1 MPITS
6 IQRDTNNNVSLVR
19 MISTDSIA
27 TIQSSNYIAKQQNNI
42 NNLNGGEFAWFVT
55 DMIMCSASNGNAFF
69 YFVDKT
75 FSTLSIYGEQGGGTI
90 NPGLIGQI
98 AYYYENGTSLSGLT
112 ILANSVLT
120 YDNTGTPIFSQTLP
134 STVQR
139 NITALGTI
147 ATGVWQASIIGVPY
161 GGTGADSFTAY
172 GVICGGT
179 TSSGNLQ
186 SVADVGTAGYLL
198 TSNGPGA
205 LPTFQNGVAS
215 GIINTGGI
223 NDIAYYSTNPTGKT
237 LSSINTGN
245 DGVLI
250 TSGLGVPS
258 ISSTLPST
266 VQGNITALGTIA
278 TGVWQ
283 ASIIGGTYGG
293 TGVNNGASTITIG
306 GNVTFLGAHT
316 FAGTLTADTAVTF
329 PTSGTLATTAGTVT
343 NATNAANVATTQT
356 STNASY
362 YPLFVASSTNGNQAC
377 DLGTGLTFNPS
388 SNTLTTTTFAGAL
401 SGNATTA
408 TTATNATNVATTA
421 TNSTNATFYPTFV
434 AAATSSNQGVDT
446 ATGLTFNPST
456 NTLTTTAFSGAL
468 TGNVTGN
475 VSGSSGSCT
484 GNAATASAVAVGG
497 ITGLGTG
504 VATALAANVNGTG
517 AISLTTSPTF
527 VTPNIGDANAQT
539 LMMHSNGGPIYSADG
554 YTALGIYNGGGISV
568 NFWGIAGAVTGLGC
582 ILQAFGSDTNVIGI
596 LNGKGTGGVTIHGT
610 GTNDNASAGYV
621 GEFVSSQILFA
632 SATFY
637 LILHLFQN
645 MTSISL
651 TAGDWDVYANV
662 YFNPSTTN
670 VSSCIAAINTTSA
683 TLPDNSLLS
692 QNGINGASEGA
703 LGLVVLPQRI
713 SIGTTTT
720 VYVIGRHICYWVLYS
735 LWRHL
740 CKTSTLIN
748 LKY

>member
-401 SGNATTA
+401 SGN
-408 TTATNATNVATTA
+408 
-421 TNSTNATFYPTFV
+421 
-434 AAATSSNQGVDT
+434 
-446 ATGLTFNPST
+446 
-456 NTLTTTAFSGAL
+456 
-468 TGNVTGN
+468 VTGN

-504 VATALAANVNGTG
+504 VATALAINIGSAGAPVLFNGAGGTPSSMVGTNITGTASGLTAGVASAVAVGGITGLGTGVGAALAVNVGSAGAPVLFNGAGGTPSSMTATNLTGTATGLTAGTASAVAVGGITGLGTGVATALAANVTG
-517 AISLTTSPTF
+517 SGSIVLANAPTF
-527 VTPNIGDANAQT
+527 VTGT
-539 LMMHSNGGPIYSADG
+539 V
-554 YTALGIYNGGGISV
+554 TAPSITFSSTSG
-568 NFWGIAGAVTGLGC
+568 
-582 ILQAFGSDTNVIGI
+582 VIG
-596 LNGKGTGGVTIHGT
+596 TT
-610 GTNDNASAGYV
+610 TNNNAAAGSV

-632 SATFY
+632 SATS
-637 LILHLFQN
+637 LSNNTPKNI
-645 MTSISL
+645 TSISL

-692 QNGINGASEGA
+692 QNGIGGASEGA

-713 SIGTTTT
+713 SIGSTTT
-720 VYVIGRHICYWVLYS
+720 VYVIGQASFATGSCTACGGIYARRV
-735 LWRHL
+735 R
-740 CKTSTLIN
+740 
-748 LKY
+748 